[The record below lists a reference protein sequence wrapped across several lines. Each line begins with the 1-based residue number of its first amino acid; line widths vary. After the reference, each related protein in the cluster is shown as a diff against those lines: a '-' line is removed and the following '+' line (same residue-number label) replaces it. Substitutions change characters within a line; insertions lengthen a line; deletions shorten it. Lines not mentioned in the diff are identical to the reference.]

1 MRISANDFE
10 LLKRWVYSRKN
21 NVLFETEHAIVI
33 IEEGDKVILKPERKR
48 LTKEEKL
55 VLAEKLAGSADYF
68 SVKGV
73 EESIRIANREYDR
86 KDEACAE
93 S

>member
-21 NVLFETEHAIVI
+21 SILFETEHPIMI

-55 VLAEKLAGSADYF
+55 ALAEKLAGSADCF

-86 KDEACAE
+86 EDEACAE